1 MKMSYMKKIV
11 TFGASSR
18 IENKIEEFE
27 ELKEQ
32 YELLYERMEQ
42 KRIQLNEELNL
53 LVEEKV
59 EAIKSL
65 KKISIISNNIQQKK
79 RSILYREFGGGL
91 EQINFGLITDTIEA
105 GEMAL
110 NTAKGAS
117 AGVSSAVGAWALVS
131 TLGTA
136 STGTAIGTLSGAA
149 ATNATLAWFGG
160 GALAAG
166 GGGMAAGT
174 VILGGIVVIPAL
186 TLVGVFNH
194 VQANKKIKEIE
205 KQMNEIVGSIDQ
217 LQENILKIEL
227 IRKRS
232 REVLVSLQKTRK
244 VFDSEIEKV
253 YKSIYPNEVISKSIK
268 WTKKNLIRQ
277 NYFSTKDLEQIQY
290 IGSLATDFAI
300 LIDTKIFEE

>member
-1 MKMSYMKKIV
+1 MSYMKKIV

-18 IENKIEEFE
+18 IENKTEEFE

-32 YELLYERMEQ
+32 YKLLYERMEQ

-79 RSILYREFGGGL
+79 RSILYREFDGGL
-91 EQINFGLITDTIEA
+91 EQINFGLITETIDA

-117 AGVSSAVGAWALVS
+117 AGVSSALGAWALVS

-194 VQANKKIKEIE
+194 VQANKKIKGIE
-205 KQMNEIVGSIDQ
+205 KQMNEVVGSIDQ
-217 LQENILKIEL
+217 LQANILKIEL
-227 IRKRS
+227 ITKRS
-232 REVLVSLQKTRK
+232 REILVSLQKTRN

-253 YKSIYPNEVISKSIK
+253 YKIIYPTAVISKSIK
-268 WTKKNLIRQ
+268 WTKKNLIGQ

-290 IGSLATDFAI
+290 IGSLATDFAM

>member
-1 MKMSYMKKIV
+1 MSYMKKMV

-79 RSILYREFGGGL
+79 RNILHREFGGEL

-117 AGVSSAVGAWALVS
+117 AGVSSALGAWALVS

-166 GGGMAAGT
+166 GGGMAVGT

-232 REVLVSLQKTRK
+232 REILVSLQKTRK
-244 VFDSEIEKV
+244 VFDGEIEKV

-290 IGSLATDFAI
+290 IGSLATDFAM

>member
-1 MKMSYMKKIV
+1 MSYMKKIV

-18 IENKIEEFE
+18 IENKIEKFV

-79 RSILYREFGGGL
+79 RSILYSEFGDGL
-91 EQINFGLITDTIEA
+91 EQINFGLITDTIDA

-117 AGVSSAVGAWALVS
+117 AGVSSALGAWALVS

-205 KQMNEIVGSIDQ
+205 KQMNEVVASIDQ
-217 LQENILKIEL
+217 LQANILKIEL

-244 VFDSEIEKV
+244 VFESEIEKV
-253 YKSIYPNEVISKSIK
+253 YKIIYPNAVISKSIK

-290 IGSLATDFAI
+290 IGSLATDFAM
-300 LIDTKIFEE
+300 LIDTKIFE

>member
-1 MKMSYMKKIV
+1 MSYMKKIV